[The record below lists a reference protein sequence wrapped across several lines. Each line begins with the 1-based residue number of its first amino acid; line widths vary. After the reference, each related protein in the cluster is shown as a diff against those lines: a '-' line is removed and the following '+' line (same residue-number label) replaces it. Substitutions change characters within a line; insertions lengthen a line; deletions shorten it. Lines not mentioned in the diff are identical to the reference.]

1 MKFYNFDVAVPPI
14 RVLVKYINSRG
25 DVLLDLRKII
35 SNLRRL
41 NWTGIDDD

>member
-1 MKFYNFDVAVPPI
+1 MIGETSDSLTDS
-14 RVLVKYINSRG
+14 RESVLGHINSRV